1 MTKGENENADR
12 KEYRE
17 RKRENDGGRRSK
29 LCQQHI
35 VMRREVGE

>member
-1 MTKGENENADR
+1 MCMYDIRRTETTKGENENADR

-29 LCQQHI
+29 LC
-35 VMRREVGE
+35 